1 MNKYIDVSPEVSQAL
16 TQKQPVVALE
26 STLICHGMPWPEN
39 LETGLGIETVVRQ
52 EGGVPASI
60 AIINGR
66 IKVGLEKEEQYFLA
80 ESGQQI
86 RKCSLRDIAGLISH
100 GDSGAT
106 TIASTLWVAARAGI
120 SVVASG
126 GLGGVHRGAEK
137 TFDIS
142 ADLEELAR
150 TPVAVVC
157 SGPKVILDLP
167 LTREY
172 LETKGIPVFGY
183 QSDYMAAF
191 YCQSRELKVDFRF
204 DTPQQLAEAI
214 SIQKK
219 LGLSNGV
226 VISNPIMQSL
236 CLDYFEI
243 EELIKEGMEQVG
255 KANVTGKAVT
265 PFLLKYLNEKSG
277 GKTLKSNIAL
287 IKNNAR
293 LATQIARSLSDQAHD

>member
-1 MNKYIDVSPEVSQAL
+1 MNKYIDLSPEVSQAL
-16 TQKQPVVALE
+16 AEKQPVVALE
-26 STLICHGMPWPEN
+26 STLISHGLPWPEN
-39 LETGLGIETVVRQ
+39 LDTGLGIETVVRE
-52 EGGVPASI
+52 EGGIPACI

-66 IKVGLEKEEQYFLA
+66 IKVGLEQKEKYFLA
-80 ESGQQI
+80 ESGYQVS
-86 RKCSLRDIAGLISH
+86 KCSRRDIAGLISQR
-100 GDSGAT
+100 GNGAT
-106 TIASTLWVAARAGI
+106 TIAATLWVAGQAGI
-120 SVVASG
+120 PIVASG

-172 LETKGIPVFGY
+172 LETKGVPVFGY

-191 YCQSRELKVDFRF
+191 YCQSKELKVDFRF
-204 DTPQQLAEAI
+204 DTPQQIAQAI

-219 LGLSNGV
+219 LGLGNGM
-226 VISNPIMQSL
+226 VISNPIMESL
-236 CLDYFEI
+236 CLDYDDI
-243 EELIKEGMEQVG
+243 EQLINEGMEEAV
-255 KANVTGKAVT
+255 KIKVTGKAVT
-265 PFLLKYLNEKSG
+265 PFLLKHLNENSG

-287 IKNNAR
+287 IKDNAR
-293 LATQIARSLSDQAHD
+293 LATRIAQSLCDQMHG